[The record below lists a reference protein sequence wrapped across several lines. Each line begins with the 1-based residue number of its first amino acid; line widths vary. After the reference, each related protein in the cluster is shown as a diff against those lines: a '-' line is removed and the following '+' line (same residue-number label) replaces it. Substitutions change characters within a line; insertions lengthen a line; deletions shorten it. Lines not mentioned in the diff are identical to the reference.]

1 MKKFMKENY
10 LNSNIKLNRFNG
22 FLSVK
27 VLLKVK
33 DEVKKAREEFFKS
46 RDIDNNINDKFN
58 KGEKNESRN

>member
-27 VLLKVK
+27 LKK
-33 DEVKKAREEFFKS
+33 YIKIINLISNKKLILK
-46 RDIDNNINDKFN
+46 
-58 KGEKNESRN
+58 